1 MMNRAQCAVYQMD
14 RNTIDSLGN
23 SIFLKAIPTEILS
36 TLSLP
41 CQYPIT
47 TQIKAQENETCCYTC
62 QTQKSTHQ
70 CLYTIDGIKTYPAFP
85 KLSYP
90 IV

>member
-47 TQIKAQENETCCYTC
+47 TQIKAQEN
-62 QTQKSTHQ
+62 
-70 CLYTIDGIKTYPAFP
+70 
-85 KLSYP
+85 
-90 IV
+90 